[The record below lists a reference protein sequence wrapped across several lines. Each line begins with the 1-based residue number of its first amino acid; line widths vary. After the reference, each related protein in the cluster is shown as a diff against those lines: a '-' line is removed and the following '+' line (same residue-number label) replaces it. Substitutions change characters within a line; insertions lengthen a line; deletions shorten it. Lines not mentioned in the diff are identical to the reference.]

1 MDSSNYIAEEDGSDD
16 EYGRPRRKSKP
27 QVKRPLPH
35 TEVGRT
41 TRHTL
46 DENLDQMMSGSFDAS
61 FLSGGDREQCSFS
74 PRMDTGFDFGDSD
87 GFGFGDIGDE
97 LAKELGEGWASAP
110 FQPKLVLSSQ
120 PRGKSHGVPLD
131 LLRMQSTNFLSVLT
145 RQT

>member
-1 MDSSNYIAEEDGSDD
+1 
-16 EYGRPRRKSKP
+16 
-27 QVKRPLPH
+27 
-35 TEVGRT
+35 
-41 TRHTL
+41 
-46 DENLDQMMSGSFDAS
+46 MSGSFDVS

-74 PRMDTGFDFGDSD
+74 PRMDAGFDFGDSD

-120 PRGKSHGVPLD
+120 PRGKTHVVPLD
-131 LLRMQSTNFLSVLT
+131 LLRMQSTNSLSVLT